1 MLRKF
6 PKTPHVLW
14 LSPQPARGDKV
25 MSALEAEAFV
35 SSGEIAVEEKVDGAN
50 LGLSFD
56 EAGRFRMQ
64 NRGNFLEGR
73 LSGQWQELRGWFAR
87 HETALREHLPRKAV
101 LFGEWCYAQH
111 SMDYTRLPD
120 WFLGFDVLD
129 AESERFWSTPRRE
142 VLFAGMGMESIRSVA
157 RGRFTLRELRAMLSE
172 PSAYGDG
179 PVEGLYLRRED
190 SEWLFKR
197 AKLVRPEF
205 VQAISEHWSRGRL
218 QVNRLA
224 AYPTLKTEN

>member
-1 MLRKF
+1 MIGMLRKF
-6 PKTPHVLW
+6 PKTPHLLW
-14 LSPQPARGDKV
+14 LSPQPARDDKV
-25 MSALEAEAFV
+25 MSNTEAEAFLDV
-35 SSGEIAVEEKVDGAN
+35 GECVVEEKVDGAN

-56 EAGRFRMQ
+56 ESGRLRAQ

-73 LSGQWQELRGWFAR
+73 LTGQWEGLRGWLAC
-87 HETALREHLPRKAV
+87 HEPKLREHLPPGAV

-111 SMDYTRLPD
+111 SMAYSHLPD

-129 AESERFWSTPRRE
+129 VSARFLTTHRRDA
-142 VLFAGMGMESIRSVA
+142 LFGAIGFMPIRCVA
-157 RGRFTLRELRAMLSE
+157 RGRFTLYQLQAMLSG

-190 SEWLFKR
+190 NEWLLQR

-205 VQAISEHWSRGRL
+205 VQAIGEHWSRGPL
-218 QVNRLA
+218 HMNRLSSA
-224 AYPTLKTEN
+224 A

>member
-1 MLRKF
+1 
-6 PKTPHVLW
+6 
-14 LSPQPARGDKV
+14 
-25 MSALEAEAFV
+25 
-35 SSGEIAVEEKVDGAN
+35 
-50 LGLSFD
+50 
-56 EAGRFRMQ
+56 
-64 NRGNFLEGR
+64 
-73 LSGQWQELRGWFAR
+73 
-87 HETALREHLPRKAV
+87 
-101 LFGEWCYAQH
+101 
-111 SMDYTRLPD
+111 MDYTRLPD